1 MNRSRRSQ
9 LEQALISRRKSGIL
23 RKSEVSAMM
32 IDDDD
37 DDDDDDDCTQDA
49 SKRTL
54 TTRLSKKR

>member
-9 LEQALISRRKSGIL
+9 LEQALISRRKNGIL
-23 RKSEVSAMM
+23 RKSEVSVMM
-32 IDDDD
+32 IDD